1 MYICIYIY
9 TLCVY
14 IYNIARII
22 ISNVFHIHI
31 HIYIY
36 IYLYVKYI
44 GMIRRA
50 IPGLGLGIAIGD
62 CFLNTLHI

>member
-1 MYICIYIY
+1 MHYVYVYIY
-9 TLCVY
+9 TMCIY

-31 HIYIY
+31 YIY
-36 IYLYVKYI
+36 IYVKYI

-62 CFLNTLHI
+62 CVLNTLPI